1 MMDLD
6 FFIAGK
12 FKEWA
17 VQGIVAQLLY
27 NKVQGELLHAV
38 QRAAVRH
45 RRNNNKQKHLQA
57 SEHLSLT
64 LTTGLSP
71 DVYSSGDSVHV
82 SLRSDQPLS
91 LYPHKT

>member
-1 MMDLD
+1 MMGLD

-12 FKEWA
+12 FEQWA
-17 VQGIVAQLLY
+17 VQGTVAQLSY

-45 RRNNNKQKHLQA
+45 RRNNKQKHLQA
-57 SEHLSLT
+57 LEHLSLT

-71 DVYSSGDSVHV
+71 DVYSSGDSIHV
-82 SLRSDQPLS
+82 FLRSDQPPESLS
-91 LYPHKT
+91 P